1 MSAAWSKIECT
12 CSILLIGIL
21 DILYSQK
28 YWWELSLAVEA
39 PYCHCN
45 SNIGGSKFGGSVIII
60 RDLHMYN
67 ICKNE
72 ILADFNLAV
81 SGHKG

>member
-1 MSAAWSKIECT
+1 MSAAWSKIECA
-12 CSILLIGIL
+12 CSTLLIEIL
-21 DILYSQK
+21 DILHSWK
-28 YWWELSLAVEA
+28 YWWELNLAVGVQ
-39 PYCHCN
+39 YCHCN
-45 SNIGGSKFGGSVIII
+45 SNIGGSKFGGSVII

-72 ILADFNLAV
+72 ILTAFNLVV